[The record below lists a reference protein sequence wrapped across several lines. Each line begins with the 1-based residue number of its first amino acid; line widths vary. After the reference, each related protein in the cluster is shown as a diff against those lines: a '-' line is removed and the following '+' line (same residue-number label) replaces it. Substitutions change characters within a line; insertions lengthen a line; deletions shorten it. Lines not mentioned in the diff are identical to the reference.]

1 MKLGQGNKRVLPPQV
16 IQGMTLSRL
25 VQVLARNHFEVD
37 TACLGRL
44 AHLIVLAVFNS
55 IYGGCE
61 TLFNGRDI
69 GSVAI
74 EQPPLFVIGHWRSG
88 TTHLHNLLSCD
99 ENLACPTAYQALF
112 PHHFIFSQ
120 VGGVLFNFLA
130 PPKRPMDN
138 VAFSSDTP
146 HEEEFALAAAC
157 GVSPYMR
164 VLFPR
169 SGDPGYSELN
179 PDLIPPEALQS
190 WKDSLVLFV
199 KKLTLSEG
207 GRVALK
213 SPPHLGRVRT
223 LLEVFPDAQFIHILR
238 DPYTVY
244 PSTHKLWRDT
254 FRRCHLQVPDPELV
268 DEIILSWYAELFSLF
283 ERDRPFIPK
292 GALHEMKF
300 EDLERAPLETLESAY
315 ESLGLSGFVSFRHR
329 VSAYL
334 SSISDY
340 RKNEFSLE
348 EASRQKVAHRWRDT
362 FERYGY
368 PL

>member
-1 MKLGQGNKRVLPPQV
+1 MGRENGGILPPQV

-25 VQVLARNHFEVD
+25 LQALVRNHLQVD
-37 TACLGRL
+37 AACLGRL
-44 AHLIVLAVFNS
+44 AHLIVLGVFNS

-61 TLFNGRDI
+61 KLFNGRDI
-69 GSVAI
+69 DSVAI
-74 EQPPLFVIGHWRSG
+74 GQPPLFVIGHWRSG

-120 VGGVLFNFLA
+120 AGGMVFNLLA
-130 PPKRPMDN
+130 PRTRPMDN
-138 VAFSSDTP
+138 VAFSSDAP
-146 HEEEFALAAAC
+146 HEDEFALAAMC

-169 SGDPGYSELN
+169 TGDPGYSELN

-190 WKDSLVLFV
+190 WKESLVLFV

-207 GRVALK
+207 RRAALK

-223 LLEVFPDAQFIHILR
+223 LLEIFPQAQFIHIVR

-244 PSTHKLWRDT
+244 LSTHRLWRET
-254 FRRCHLQVPDPELV
+254 FGRCHLQVPDAGLV
-268 DEIILSWYAELFSLF
+268 DEIILSWHNELFSLF
-283 ERDRPFIPK
+283 ERDRPLIPE

-300 EDLERAPLETLESAY
+300 EDLENSPLETLESAY
-315 ESLGLSGFVSFRHR
+315 RELGLSGFASFRGR
-329 VSAYL
+329 VLTYL
-334 SSISDY
+334 SSVSDY
-340 RKNEFSLE
+340 RKNEFSME
-348 EASRQKVAHRWRDT
+348 EATREKVALRWRAT

-368 PL
+368 PP